1 MLALAHFMADRWP
14 KERAGNLARH
24 EIAMHLLREEKN
36 PEAIKELAGITPTYP
51 SYIRT
56 QYLLA
61 RAALQQAD
69 QDKDQ
74 GDPQGYY
81 KRALAAL
88 NTLPAPTATADVE
101 TNNDYVQAKLLLG
114 LELVKSKKLKEVDA
128 VLAALAPKLTSLK
141 VDNDPE
147 KQKEKHRKFQ
157 DGMVQLSLYSAVL
170 QADAEFKAAKY
181 KAVAQRLDPLVDKFN
196 ADKLPQLKESGLA
209 PSLIGFDLRA
219 NVQVN
224 NLERARTAIKAL
236 QALQT
241 DKGADSTTAI
251 LAQLVS
257 LITQQVEE
265 LRKKGDPESLKKA
278 QAGFTAILNEVV
290 GSQKKPTPKLA
301 YMLARCYAGM
311 GEHTKAA
318 DLLKPF
324 AAKEDSK
331 EVPLHHA
338 IQLLLV
344 QEHRHLKETD
354 KARQLLDEI
363 LKGKDGK
370 PGWGAKNIDAQKT
383 HVQLMEDE
391 KKYAAAAFL
400 CDKYV
405 KQLVRRLDDN
415 KLKEYYFEFY
425 YHLVYCIL
433 KHGQR
438 MDDPKQKSKAVHDAA
453 ARIVAL
459 EKGQHG
465 FGDGASKKRFDELL
479 AKETEL
485 REQYNVLK
493 GK

>member
-1 MLALAHFMADRWP
+1 M
-14 KERAGNLARH
+14 
-24 EIAMHLLREEKN
+24 
-36 PEAIKELAGITPTYP
+36 
-51 SYIRT
+51 
-56 QYLLA
+56 
-61 RAALQQAD
+61 
-69 QDKDQ
+69 
-74 GDPQGYY
+74 
-81 KRALAAL
+81 
-88 NTLPAPTATADVE
+88 
-101 TNNDYVQAKLLLG
+101 
-114 LELVKSKKLKEVDA
+114 
-128 VLAALAPKLTSLK
+128 
-141 VDNDPE
+141 
-147 KQKEKHRKFQ
+147 
-157 DGMVQLSLYSAVL
+157 
-170 QADAEFKAAKY
+170 
-181 KAVAQRLDPLVDKFN
+181 
-196 ADKLPQLKESGLA
+196 
-209 PSLIGFDLRA
+209 
-219 NVQVN
+219 
-224 NLERARTAIKAL
+224 
-236 QALQT
+236 
-241 DKGADSTTAI
+241 
-251 LAQLVS
+251 
-257 LITQQVEE
+257 
-265 LRKKGDPESLKKA
+265 
-278 QAGFTAILNEVV
+278 V

-311 GEHTKAA
+311 DEHKKAA

-331 EVPLHHA
+331 DVPLHHA

-438 MDDPKQKSKAVHDAA
+438 MDDPKQKTKAVHDAA

-465 FGDGASKKRFDELL
+465 FGDGDDRRSVSTSCWRRKPNYANSTTSLKANKAARGL
-479 AKETEL
+479 AVARQAAQRRSPGSNHYETNCLDFCSRRL
-485 REQYNVLK
+485 RGCRRSGIWGQRGYRLFP
-493 GK
+493 